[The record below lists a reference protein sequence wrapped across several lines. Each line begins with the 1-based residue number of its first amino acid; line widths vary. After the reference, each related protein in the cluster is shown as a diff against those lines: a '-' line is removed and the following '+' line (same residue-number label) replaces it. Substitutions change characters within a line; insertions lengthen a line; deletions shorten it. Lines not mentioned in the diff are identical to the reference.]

1 MDDTRGGLWPKCCD
15 DRLRTTSVERAPMK
29 RRVRPT
35 FLLRLATLIAS
46 VAVWALV
53 AVVATSVPLKAFT
66 FIALAV
72 AWLVGVELGVLAL
85 LLERAGARAYD
96 EPKAPINSLWFV
108 DADKEDR
115 RERERLR
122 EATSGNPSLQ

>member
-1 MDDTRGGLWPKCCD
+1 MKAG
-15 DRLRTTSVERAPMK
+15 VERAPMK

-96 EPKAPINSLWFV
+96 EAKAPINSLWFV